1 MQPSIGGWP
10 ADREY
15 LSIRFAT
22 KASVLS
28 SDGLEAQIQGASKQ
42 MAGQNTLE
50 FTDSNFETDVLNSDV
65 PVLVDFWAE
74 WCGPCRMMAP
84 TIDAVAAD
92 YAGKAKIGKLN
103 VDENSMVAARYNIR
117 GIPTLLLFKGGKVVA
132 QQVGAVGK
140 SDVTKM
146 IDQHL

>member
-1 MQPSIGGWP
+1 
-10 ADREY
+10 
-15 LSIRFAT
+15 
-22 KASVLS
+22 
-28 SDGLEAQIQGASKQ
+28 
-42 MAGQNTLE
+42 MAGQYTLT
-50 FTDSNFETDVLNSDV
+50 FTDATWDTEVLKSDI